1 MAQIP
6 MMREG
11 VGMCALRKESKCR
24 YIRNRHMP
32 ISNWNEE
39 EDGALYKAGVSNTSY
54 SPTARSD

>member
-1 MAQIP
+1 
-6 MMREG
+6 MREG